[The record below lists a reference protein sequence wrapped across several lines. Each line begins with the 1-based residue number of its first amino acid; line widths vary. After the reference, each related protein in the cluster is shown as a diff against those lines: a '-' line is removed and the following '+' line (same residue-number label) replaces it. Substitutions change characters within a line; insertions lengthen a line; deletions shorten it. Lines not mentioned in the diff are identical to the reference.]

1 MLKLY
6 YHPLSTFTRR
16 VLITLIEKAIPHELI
31 SVDMAAR
38 EHNEPSY
45 RALSPYDRVPP
56 L

>member
-31 SVDMAAR
+31 RSTWPLGSNNPTIAR
-38 EHNEPSY
+38 
-45 RALSPYDRVPP
+45 
-56 L
+56 